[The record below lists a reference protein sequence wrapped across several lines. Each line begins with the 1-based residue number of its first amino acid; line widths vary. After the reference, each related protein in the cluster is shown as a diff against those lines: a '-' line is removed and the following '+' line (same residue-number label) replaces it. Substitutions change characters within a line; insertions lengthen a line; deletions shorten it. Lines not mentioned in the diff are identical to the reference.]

1 MLTVVSPAPAKLPAV
16 TETAAAKIAHEIGA
30 LEASIDRSIAHAAAL
45 AAAIVETR
53 RDSGLPVHSGQVA
66 LMRLQRA
73 QAQLVAASTD
83 TFRVHDDLS
92 RLAKTLMIWEDPT
105 EASGLLDDD
114 RALDAVA

>member
-1 MLTVVSPAPAKLPAV
+1 MLTVVSPAPAKLPSV
-16 TETAAAKIAHEIGA
+16 TAAAAAKVAHEVGA
-30 LEASIDRSIAHAAAL
+30 LEASIDRSIAHAATL

-53 RDSGLPVHSGQVA
+53 RDSGLPVHAGQLA

-73 QAQLVAASTD
+73 QAQLVAAASD

-92 RLAKTLMIWEDPT
+92 RLAKTLMIWDDPT

-114 RALDAVA
+114 QALNAVA

>member
-1 MLTVVSPAPAKLPAV
+1 
-16 TETAAAKIAHEIGA
+16 
-30 LEASIDRSIAHAAAL
+30 
-45 AAAIVETR
+45 
-53 RDSGLPVHSGQVA
+53 
-66 LMRLQRA
+66 MRLQRA